1 MIFSFHNMY
10 IKCNF
15 QSPEFPGMS
24 AGLTGLLT
32 VIRILLPFGENL
44 IALDRKIFKTCSN
57 CDLSPSKYW
66 NSWPKEVASS
76 VKKWKKK
83 KMKMK
88 NEKWKMKKWKIENEN

>member
-66 NSWPKEVASS
+66 NSWPKEVASY
-76 VKKWKKK
+76 VKKVKKK
-83 KMKMK
+83 KNE
-88 NEKWKMKKWKIENEN
+88 NEKWKMKTKNIKSEFK